1 MKIHFDDK
9 FNSSSLLNEVMLLVS
24 DILILL
30 KL

>member
-9 FNSSSLLNEVMLLVS
+9 FNSSSLLSEVMLLVS